1 MAAPRPGMVALRN
14 DYITKSTRPSRFSV
28 CNIEKTGL
36 GLFTIVDGANSL
48 QVTGLISGYCL
59 AQCLAEVWI
68 KRR

>member
-1 MAAPRPGMVALRN
+1 MKWTEVWVAMGMRKLMLRGI
-14 DYITKSTRPSRFSV
+14 YV
-28 CNIEKTGL
+28 
-36 GLFTIVDGANSL
+36 GLFTFVDGVNSL

>member
-1 MAAPRPGMVALRN
+1 MKWTEVWVAMGMRKLKLRGI
-14 DYITKSTRPSRFSV
+14 YV
-28 CNIEKTGL
+28 
-36 GLFTIVDGANSL
+36 GLFTYVDGANSL